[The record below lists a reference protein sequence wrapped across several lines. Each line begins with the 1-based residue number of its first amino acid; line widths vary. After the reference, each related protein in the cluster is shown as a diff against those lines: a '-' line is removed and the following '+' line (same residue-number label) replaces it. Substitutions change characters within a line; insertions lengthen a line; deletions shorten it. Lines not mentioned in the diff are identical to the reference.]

1 MKRIPELEGVRGLLA
16 LMVVL
21 GHSLVSGP
29 YQLDSLP
36 LPLQWLG
43 NGGFAVQL
51 FIVLS
56 GFVIFLLL
64 DQSHERYDQFIVR
77 RACRLFPVYW
87 VCLAISVLMVPMSI
101 AAMERLPWCE
111 QAFKARLNIFHET
124 NEHWT
129 GHLLAHITLLHGAVP
144 NAILPRTAFAFIGQA
159 WSVSVEWQFYL
170 IAPFIYSMGKSKR
183 SLVVAVLAVA
193 LVAAQR
199 WLSYQNACVFAQ
211 THLFAFGACGYFAYR
226 EILCR
231 REQLANHRTLVTL
244 APIALT
250 FLFRGQPAMIGF
262 AFVLSLI
269 AGVELMPKNRIV
281 SACSRLLSS
290 RPAIYLGRI
299 SYCVYLSHMIAHYA
313 LLSALTPFASQP
325 VAFLWLHAV
334 GSILGSIAI
343 SIPLSH
349 WVEYPAID
357 LGRFISQKLGDHAR
371 RRRLRREARLSDM
384 RPATA

>member
-1 MKRIPELEGVRGLLA
+1 MKKIPELEGIRGLLA

-29 YQLDSLP
+29 YKYDSFP

-43 NGGFAVQL
+43 NGGFAVQV

-87 VCLAISVLMVPMSI
+87 FCLAASVLMVPMSI
-101 AAMERLPWCE
+101 AAMERLPWCD
-111 QAFKARLNIFHET
+111 QAFKERLQIFEQT
-124 NEHWT
+124 NKNWT
-129 GHLLAHITLLHGAVP
+129 SHLLAHVTLLHGTVP
-144 NAILPRTAFAFIGQA
+144 NWILPRTGFAFIGQA

-170 IAPFIYSMGKSKR
+170 IAPFIYALAKSKR
-183 SLVVAVLAVA
+183 SLVVVGLVVA

-199 WLSYQNACVFAQ
+199 WLSFQGACVFAQ

-226 EILCR
+226 EILHR
-231 REQLANHRTLVTL
+231 KEQLGSYRALVTL

-250 FLFRGQPAMIGF
+250 LLFRGQPAMVGF
-262 AFVLSLI
+262 ACILSLI
-269 AGVELMPKNRIV
+269 IGVELVPHNRIV
-281 SACSRLLSS
+281 AVGSRLLTS
-290 RPAIYLGRI
+290 RPAVYLGRI
-299 SYCVYLSHMIAHYA
+299 SYCVYLSHMIVHYA
-313 LLSALTPFASQP
+313 LLSALAPLASHP
-325 VAFLWLHAV
+325 AAFLWLHTIGSLVGAV
-334 GSILGSIAI
+334 AI

-357 LGRFISQKLGDHAR
+357 LGRWIAQKLGERALR
-371 RRRLRREARLSDM
+371 RRQRRETRAAAAQ
-384 RPATA
+384 PALG